1 MNPDDF
7 KVRAAQAQAL
17 LEAMGLP
24 DSQPVLKQPP
34 PIETFID
41 PPQDP
46 ESFGLPRADDGD
58 KAPVEYNGSR
68 VSGLP
73 HGAGSGR
80 FKDGASC
87 VPHP

>member
-24 DSQPVLKQPP
+24 DSQPVLKLPP

-41 PPQDP
+41 AP
-46 ESFGLPRADDGD
+46 EEPSSIGVGGEGEGED
-58 KAPVEYNGSR
+58 KVVGYEGAR
-68 VSGLP
+68 VGGVP

-80 FKDGASC
+80 FKDGGS
-87 VPHP
+87 